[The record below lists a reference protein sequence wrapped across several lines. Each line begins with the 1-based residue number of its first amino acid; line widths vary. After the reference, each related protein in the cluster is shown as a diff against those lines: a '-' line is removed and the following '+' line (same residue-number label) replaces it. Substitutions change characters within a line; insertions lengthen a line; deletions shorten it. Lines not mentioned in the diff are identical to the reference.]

1 MRRPAAISR
10 RSGADPPSSA
20 VGTVTFRRKPGCSP
34 SGSLRVR
41 ARNAGLESNSSLRNN
56 MNSKHYPIN
65 PSGAAWLSTR
75 APLAP
80 ARRRFRQLRQLLA
93 WLAVVT
99 VPFAPACAQGSVSI
113 ATPTLVV
120 APFTIAFNEWLPRGH
135 SAIGDALASF
145 LITELS
151 RTGRFDLL
159 ESSALSDLRTE
170 TQVGG
175 RGWGEL
181 AMPGGDS
188 QWAGAD
194 FVLYSKLMEAQH
206 SAQTAGSAG
215 PLVLPPI
222 FRSNKHLTRVQIDWR
237 LVQVANRK
245 IVATGQAIGEEKG
258 VSSGL
263 AQGLGA
269 DSFQTTQFRDSAM
282 GKAIN
287 KAIAA
292 IASELDQVSL
302 PPSER
307 VTATS
312 ANQLPT
318 PTPESASPAVPP
330 ATGQVAASAGGG
342 VVVVSLGAKH
352 GLKLGDRLQLFELV
366 DLKDES
372 GQVIFSEEKAAGE
385 VLLDAVN
392 EDRSKGQYTGPSTPK
407 VGWLVKKK

>member
-1 MRRPAAISR
+1 M
-10 RSGADPPSSA
+10 SA
-20 VGTVTFRRKPGCSP
+20 
-34 SGSLRVR
+34 
-41 ARNAGLESNSSLRNN
+41 
-56 MNSKHYPIN
+56 
-65 PSGAAWLSTR
+65 
-75 APLAP
+75 
-80 ARRRFRQLRQLLA
+80 
-93 WLAVVT
+93 
-99 VPFAPACAQGSVSI
+99 
-113 ATPTLVV
+113 PTLVV
-120 APFTIAFNEWLPRGH
+120 APFTVAFNEWLPRGR
-135 SAIGDALASF
+135 SAIGDGLASL

-151 RTGRFDLL
+151 RMGRFDLL
-159 ESSALSDLRTE
+159 ESSALPDLEAE

-175 RGWGEL
+175 RGMGGL
-181 AMPGGDS
+181 AMPAANS

-206 SAQTAGSAG
+206 SAQTVGSAG

-269 DSFQTTQFRDSAM
+269 DFFQTAQFRDSAM

-302 PPSER
+302 PPLAR
-307 VTATS
+307 GTAIP

-318 PTPESASPAVPP
+318 QTAESASPAVPP
-330 ATGQVAASAGGG
+330 ATGQVAATTGGG
-342 VVVVSLGAKH
+342 VVIVSLGAKH
-352 GLKLGDRLQLFELV
+352 GIKVGDRLQLFERV

-372 GQVIFSEEKAAGE
+372 GQVIFTEEKAAGE